1 MSIFGRSAA
10 RQRLRRA
17 ARGPLEAAPF
27 RAPPI
32 DCAPWVTG
40 GLWPA
45 ELSAVTAQTAPLVQH
60 LKADLQRIVD
70 AANEQVEELRR
81 TAGDRPMRR
90 LEEERIINDARAF
103 ASQRVESTVRFLR
116 DSRHGRRRALNEPHV
131 NGSFIALN

>member
-17 ARGPLEAAPF
+17 AREPLKSAPF
-27 RAPPI
+27 RAPI

-45 ELSAVTAQTAPLVQH
+45 ELSAITAQTAPLVQH

-70 AANEQVEELRR
+70 AANEQAEELRR
-81 TAGDRPMRR
+81 TAGDRPTRR

-103 ASQRVESTVRFLR
+103 ARQRVESTVRFLR
-116 DSRHGRRRALNEPHV
+116 DSRHGSRRALNEPHV